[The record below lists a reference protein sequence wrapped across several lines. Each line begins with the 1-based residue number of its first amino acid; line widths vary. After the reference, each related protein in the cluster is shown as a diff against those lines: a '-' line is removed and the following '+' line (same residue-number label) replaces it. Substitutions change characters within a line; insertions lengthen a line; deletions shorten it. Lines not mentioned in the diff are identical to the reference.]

1 MAKYI
6 FIARN
11 TIPLANPAGL
21 VIYRIAKALSNLKH
35 NVEIFSLNK
44 PSGEQQIPK
53 WLTESDDIHVN
64 GVNLTKK
71 NILFSYL
78 KFLFSLSGTIK
89 KELKKNETIY
99 IVTHTNPL
107 YTHWIGFICKLI
119 FNKRIKWISSF
130 TDPYVRSPFSGYAKF
145 TFGTC
150 VRILEQRLSFFFSD
164 KIVFVTDTM
173 RDFICNGN
181 KKALNKSIVVPF
193 FYLSNWKEKIL
204 NYDKIKEKRN
214 EQRLLIMHAGSIYGN
229 RDASKFIDALSDHES
244 TIIFKNFGVVNQK
257 IQYSSANIVITSPLP
272 YDDMMV
278 NLKKADYILIID
290 SFFKDIKNP
299 YMPSKVVDAMYL
311 HKPIIGITES
321 NSELDFFLRKTG
333 NISIPNDRKI
343 ISSVLSNLKQNS
355 KCDFSMYADLNL
367 SDKFRELEC

>member
-1 MAKYI
+1 
-6 FIARN
+6 
-11 TIPLANPAGL
+11 
-21 VIYRIAKALSNLKH
+21 
-35 NVEIFSLNK
+35 
-44 PSGEQQIPK
+44 
-53 WLTESDDIHVN
+53 
-64 GVNLTKK
+64 
-71 NILFSYL
+71 
-78 KFLFSLSGTIK
+78 
-89 KELKKNETIY
+89 
-99 IVTHTNPL
+99 
-107 YTHWIGFICKLI
+107 
-119 FNKRIKWISSF
+119 
-130 TDPYVRSPFSGYAKF
+130 
-145 TFGTC
+145 
-150 VRILEQRLSFFFSD
+150 
-164 KIVFVTDTM
+164 
-173 RDFICNGN
+173 
-181 KKALNKSIVVPF
+181 
-193 FYLSNWKEKIL
+193 LSNWKEKIL